1 MTPAKRQR
9 FPTVIQS
16 IIIIASG
23 IVLGLS
29 SCVGFLGTMN
39 FNGANR
45 AGQILQ
51 QILMIGFFGGIIIAF
66 IGCVLLLIAVARAL
80 VDAFR
85 EPAPVVPSLLIAE
98 APVGAATVSPSPG
111 LFGITAA
118 RDQPALRQLQSA
130 LVVLMLLPLASVA
143 TSVLIVLNRFRAYP
157 SIFLLL
163 SGYLLS
169 QVPYAFALARTRRGP
184 DRLGIA
190 IAFAASCC
198 FFVQGLLPLF
208 RPRGMFLLG
217 PRPLLFFW
225 PSLFLTGHIIVA
237 VFAWRAGRLAP
248 PEGDDLALLAT
259 SFAGVVVYLVFVRFL
274 ELHFLPLLLR

>member
-9 FPTVIQS
+9 FPQWWQAL
-16 IIIIASG
+16 IIIASG

-29 SCVGFLGTMN
+29 SCVGFLSTMN
-39 FNGANR
+39 FNGGNR
-45 AGQILQ
+45 GGQVLP
-51 QILMIGFFGGIIIAF
+51 QILMIGFFGGIVVAF
-66 IGCVLLLIAVARAL
+66 IGCVLLLIAVARAF
-80 VDAFR
+80 VDAIR
-85 EPAPVVPSLLIAE
+85 GPAVEPATLFGADAAPGIIPVP
-98 APVGAATVSPSPG
+98 PSPG

-118 RDQPALRQLQSA
+118 RDQPALRQLQIG
-130 LVVLMLLPLASVA
+130 LVVLMLLPLASVS

-163 SGYLLS
+163 SGYVLS

-208 RPRGMFLLG
+208 RPRGMFFLG
-217 PRPLLFFW
+217 PGPLLFFW
-225 PSLFLTGHIIVA
+225 PGLFLIGHIIVA